1 MSRFSRATQRMD
13 KVIANRLS
21 DGLGSFSSA
30 SGERAACLE
39 LMVDS
44 SFAMSG
50 VMEILTGNIKAVT
63 VKASQMNGIKPV
75 RGDLFE
81 LSGKRYIVED
91 TLSDDAYF
99 PVYACMER
107 T

>member
-13 KVIANRLS
+13 KIIADRLN
-21 DGLGSFSSA
+21 DGVGTFTAA
-30 SGERAACLE
+30 SGARVVGLE
-39 LMVDS
+39 LMIDS

-63 VKASQMNGIKPV
+63 AKASQLNGIKPV
-75 RGDLFE
+75 RGDRFE
-81 LSGKRYIVED
+81 LCGKRYIVED
-91 TLSDDAYF
+91 TLSDDAHF
-99 PVYACMER
+99 PIFACMER